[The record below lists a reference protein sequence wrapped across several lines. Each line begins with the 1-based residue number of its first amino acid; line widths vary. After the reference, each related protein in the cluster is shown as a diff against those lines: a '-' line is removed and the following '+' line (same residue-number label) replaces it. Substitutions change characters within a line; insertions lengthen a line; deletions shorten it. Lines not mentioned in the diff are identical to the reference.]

1 MTDTA
6 ETTRS
11 RRETDR
17 PLADAAARL
26 LDRLRTERLPVDERQ
41 AAALRKATRNAFLL
55 VEETRRLTAAKA
67 QIPAIPDSAAREK
80 FKLDRPFFLVLD
92 GKRDDRDDPA
102 DADRE
107 AFHERADRAHLR
119 DRKCA

>member
-1 MTDTA
+1 MTDTVD
-6 ETTRS
+6 TTLS
-11 RRETDR
+11 RRETDP

-67 QIPAIPDSAAREK
+67 QNPAIPDSAARKK

-92 GKRDDRDDPA
+92 GKRDDRDDPV
-102 DADRE
+102 DADR
-107 AFHERADRAHLR
+107 ERADRAQLR
-119 DRKCA
+119 NRKCA